1 MGRRDDDRP
10 ETGNT
15 ISGSA
20 GGPTVQAGHIHGDVY
35 FGPVA
40 PAPIV
45 PRQLHPPPAHFVP
58 RPRELTELGDSISGE
73 DSNAPRVVVLRGVGG
88 VGKTALAL
96 WWLATIAD
104 RYPDGQLFAELTQ
117 PTGEP
122 IPVEDVLGRFLRAL
136 GVPAGSIPPSLA
148 ERAALYRSLTAGKRL
163 AVLLDDATSAAQA
176 RVLIPAA
183 PGSLVVVT
191 SRRQLIALA
200 ATGAVAVR
208 VDPLDQDR
216 SLGLLAAFVGR
227 DRVDA
232 ERPNAKLLTRM
243 CGGLPIALCVTAAL
257 IAARPRRSLA
267 WMVDRLRDEH
277 RRLDV
282 LSTEEDYSVRAA
294 FDLAYQDLPP
304 RAAAAYRAFGL
315 SPGGSVAAEL
325 LAWTMETTVDDAGAA
340 IEDLV
345 DAGLVD
351 ALDEG
356 WYRPHDLVHVHA
368 KAMATDRDDAAA
380 VLRRVVDWYLAATRA
395 VSATLMPNRPLPN
408 WPGAVGITL
417 PDAVH
422 DQARAVAWLE
432 RVHGDVTVVMRTC
445 LDRGW
450 PDATY
455 LLGHALQPLFTL
467 NKQLMA
473 AIEVCALAK
482 TAAEVKGDDRS
493 VARMRRRLARLYT
506 NTGRHDSAEREIAV
520 SLRDAEERGDRRALI
535 STHKSLGLL
544 HHARGSHQD
553 AIAEFATTLA
563 LMRESASRRSLG
575 LLLTDFG
582 TSEIAAGLTEGA
594 ISHLTEAVAALEAL
608 VEPDPYNTARARRE
622 LGRARLAL
630 GDHDAATELLTAAL
644 HVFETY
650 EARHDAAVTHQALA
664 MLSRERGAVDDERRH
679 TERAWVLL
687 GHSQAPPVPG
697 GA

>member
-1 MGRRDDDRP
+1 MGEDRP

-15 ISGSA
+15 ISGPV
-20 GGPTVQAGHIHGDVY
+20 GGSTVQAGHIHGDVY

-45 PRQLHPPPAHFVP
+45 PRQLHPPPPHFVP

-73 DSNAPRVVVLRGVGG
+73 NTVAPRVVVLRGVGG

-117 PTGEP
+117 STGEP

-200 ATGAVAVR
+200 ATGAVAIR

-304 RAAAAYRAFGL
+304 GAATAYRAIGL
-315 SPGGSVAAEL
+315 SPGMITPEL
-325 LAWTMETTVDDAGAA
+325 VAWTTGTTTQDAADA
-340 IEDLV
+340 IDDLV

-351 ALDEG
+351 PLDEG

-368 KAMATDRDDAAA
+368 KALAADRGDTTA
-380 VLRRVVDWYLAATRA
+380 VLRRTVDWYVAATRA
-395 VSATLMPNRPLPN
+395 ASAALMPNRPLPE
-408 WPGAVGITL
+408 WPGHVQVPVPGSAQDHT
-417 PDAVH
+417 
-422 DQARAVAWLE
+422 RAVEWVD
-432 RVHGDVTVVMRTC
+432 RVRNDVVVVMRTC
-445 LDRGW
+445 LDQGW
-450 PDATY
+450 PEEAY
-455 LLGHALQPLFTL
+455 LLGHAMQPLFAMTR
-467 NKQLMA
+467 QLMA

-482 TAAEVKGDDRS
+482 SAAEALGD
-493 VARMRRRLARLYT
+493 ARLTAKMRRRLARLYT
-506 NTGRHDSAEREIAV
+506 STGRHDSAEREITI
-520 SLRDAEERGDRRALI
+520 SLADARDRDDQRALA
-535 STHKSLGLL
+535 SAYKNLGLL
-544 HHARGSHQD
+544 HHTRGAGQA
-553 AIAEFATTLA
+553 AIAAFAEA
-563 LMRESASRRSLG
+563 LVAMRQCGTAREVA
-575 LLLTDFG
+575 LLLIEFG
-582 TSEIAAGLTEGA
+582 VGELAAGVPEA
-594 ISHLTEAVAALEAL
+594 AAAHLDEAVALL
-608 VEPDPYNTARARRE
+608 DGLPQPDPYNAARARRG
-622 LGRARLAL
+622 LGRTRLAL
-630 GDHDAATELLTAAL
+630 GEHDAAAALLTTAL
-644 HVFETY
+644 AVFDRY
-650 EARHDAAVTHQALA
+650 AARHDAATTHQALA
-664 MLSRERGAVDDERRH
+664 ELARTRGNPEAERQHDER
-679 TERAWVLL
+679 AGALL
-687 GHSQAPPVPG
+687 GHGQAPPS
-697 GA
+697 ADEA